1 MKSILLRALFCSFF
15 FLSCSSDDS
24 ITDSAS
30 QSEHLNQKKKYARSS
45 TQIVNNAANAY
56 DLTGDL
62 QYQILVSVVN
72 SAPANTLSS
81 IVASTNAAA
90 LNNTGFIAIAPSF
103 TGITESEVQWVMSNT
118 AQTVV
123 NTSGASTAGKV
134 ELTLLLE
141 LMDGAEAY
149 DYADNYDVIV
159 EFENKIIN
167 STNLTAADKVLILRT
182 TSIARHLCFY
192 VDDKDR
198 DWRGVKNGLHGAIKG
213 ATTNLDTA
221 ITLAVACGV
230 QQNFN

>member
-1 MKSILLRALFCSFF
+1 MKSTLLSALFCSFF

-24 ITDSAS
+24 ITNGAS
-30 QSEHLNQKKKYARSS
+30 NSEQLNQKKMYGRSS
-45 TQIVNNAANAY
+45 TQTVNNTANLY

-81 IVASTNAAA
+81 IVSSTNTAA
-90 LNNTGFIAIAPSF
+90 LNNSGFTAVAPSF
-103 TGITESEVQWVMSNT
+103 TGITESQVQWVMSST

-134 ELTLLLE
+134 ELTLLLD

-149 DYADNYDVIV
+149 DYSDNYDVIV
-159 EFENKIIN
+159 EFEDKIIN
-167 STNLTAADKVLILRT
+167 ATNLTAADKVLILRT
-182 TSIARHLCFY
+182 TSIARYVCFY
-192 VDDKDR
+192 VDDKDK
-198 DWRGVKNGLHGAIKG
+198 DWGGFKNTLHGAIKG